1 MLMTLQQIND
11 IVSGELT
18 GADVSINKISI
29 DTRSLQVGDLY
40 LAIKGDK
47 FDGNDFVEQAEKSGA
62 AAVLLE
68 RSVETQLPKIIVPD
82 TRLALAKIAGAVRSK
97 LALPVCAITGS
108 NGKTTVKEMVA
119 AILSVNARVLSTQGN
134 FNNDIGVPLTL
145 LRLENQHDFAVIE
158 MGANHPGEIAYTGQF
173 VRPDI
178 SIITN
183 VGAAHLEGFG
193 TTEGI
198 ARAKSEIIQSLALYG
213 TAVLNV
219 DDPFFPFWLEVA
231 GSNREIISFGF
242 SATANVTAS
251 EITSRIEQN
260 QFVTKFNLV
269 TNKDKTP
276 VSLFLA
282 GQHNVLNA
290 LAAASACLSL
300 GISLEQIQQ
309 GLGTMKPVT
318 GRLEPLVSGKGN
330 IIINDTYNANPSSL
344 EVALEVLQN
353 CPGESWVILGAFGEL
368 GPESQKIH
376 ADLGQLIKSR
386 NVVRLLAVGSDAECT
401 VGAFGKG
408 ASFFSTQNELIET
421 LLGEMSGNE
430 TLLIKGSRAQKMEK
444 VTEALLAREAA

>member
-11 IVSGELT
+11 IVAGKIT
-18 GADVSINKISI
+18 GADVDINKISI
-29 DTRSLQVGDLY
+29 DTRSLQAGDLY

-47 FDGNDFVEQAEKSGA
+47 FDGNDFVEQAEQAGA
-62 AAVLLE
+62 AALLLE
-68 RSVETQLPKIIVPD
+68 RNVDPPLPKIIVPD
-82 TRLALAKIAGAVRSK
+82 TRLALAKIAGAVRCEM
-97 LALPVCAITGS
+97 ALPVCAITGS

-145 LRLENQHDFAVIE
+145 LRLENHHEFAVIE

-173 VRPDI
+173 VQPDI

-193 TTEGI
+193 SIEGI
-198 ARAKSEIIQSLALYG
+198 ARAKSEIIQSLAPHG
-213 TAVLNV
+213 TAVLNA
-219 DDPFFPFWLEVA
+219 DDPFFSFWQQVA
-231 GSNREIISFGF
+231 GNREVISFGF
-242 SATANVTAS
+242 SDAADITAS
-251 EITSRIEQN
+251 GMTSRIEQN
-260 QFVTKFNLV
+260 HFVTKFNLI
-269 TNKDKTP
+269 TNKTEIP
-276 VSLFLA
+276 VTLYLA
-282 GQHNVLNA
+282 GKHNVQNA

-300 GISLEQIQQ
+300 GVSPEQIQQ
-309 GLGTMKPVT
+309 GLGALKPVA

-386 NVVRLLAVGSDAECT
+386 DVVRLLAVGSDAEST
-401 VGAFGKG
+401 VRAFGKG
-408 ASFFSTQNELIET
+408 ASFFSTQNELIEA
-421 LLGEMSGNE
+421 LLAEISGNE
-430 TLLIKGSRAQKMEK
+430 TLLIKGSRTQKMEK